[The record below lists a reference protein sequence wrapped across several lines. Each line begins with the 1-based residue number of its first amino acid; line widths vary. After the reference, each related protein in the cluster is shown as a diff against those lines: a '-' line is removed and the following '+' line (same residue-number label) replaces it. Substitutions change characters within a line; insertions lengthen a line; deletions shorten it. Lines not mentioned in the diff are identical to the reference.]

1 MLDVTDNAW
10 CWDGTSKYF
19 GKFEGRATERFLAKN
34 GGRTALGWY
43 WYLAGDAALTVEP
56 LDLFCS
62 RLWSMGRLE
71 IGIDKADRGA
81 ASEAFWA
88 LEYADSWK
96 QLQGDTFYAWL
107 TTHTSGDIVSIVKT
121 LVGRATEDLVQSRW
135 VLGDRVFPR
144 GPAPGALEHCRG
156 PVRSAGVPLGPLGI
170 RIATYEL
177 GVCDV

>member
-19 GKFEGRATERFLAKN
+19 GKFEDKVAKRFLVKN
-34 GGRTALGWY
+34 GGRIALG
-43 WYLAGDAALTVEP
+43 WYLAGDTALTVES
-56 LDLFCS
+56 LELFCS
-62 RLWSMGRLE
+62 RLWSMKRLE

-107 TTHTSGDIVSIVKT
+107 TTHTSGDIVSIVNRQD
-121 LVGRATEDLVQSRW
+121 VGQREYLKSSKRYLRGLWRW
-135 VLGDRVFPR
+135 YSGGSPRNGERV
-144 GPAPGALEHCRG
+144 
-156 PVRSAGVPLGPLGI
+156 
-170 RIATYEL
+170 
-177 GVCDV
+177 